1 MRLLIA
7 FTQPFSYSETFIH
20 NQVKYLEPVETLTN
34 GWMPFQD
41 SQRRSIFNGLFAIDI
56 IRGAC
61 KKYFPNLYF
70 QQYQKALKNFLVKQK
85 IEVVLAEYG
94 ITACNFAAVCES
106 LQIPLVAHFHG
117 FDAYEYKTIANYKER
132 YLAMAKTAAKIIVV
146 SEDMRQAL
154 LQLGV
159 PAEKIVN
166 NPYGVELQNFQTTQ
180 PAKNKNQLISVGRL
194 TGKKAPQLVIRSFAI
209 VKKEIADAT
218 LILIGGGELQKEC
231 ADLIQQLHLQ
241 DSVKLLGVKTPT
253 EIASHL
259 AESKIFVQHSLRTA
273 SGDSEGTPNTILEAS
288 ATGLP
293 IVSTKHAGIREAVVN
308 GQTGYLV
315 EEGDYE
321 LMAQKI
327 IDLLS
332 DSQLVENMG
341 AAARKHMEQH
351 YEMSYRI
358 QALRNILSAAQHA
371 N

>member
-20 NQVKYLEPVETLTN
+20 NQVKYLEPVATLTN

-41 SQRRSIFNGLFAIDI
+41 ANRKSIFNGLFMVDV

-61 KKYFPNLYF
+61 KKYFPAFYF
-70 QQYQKALKNFLVKQK
+70 QQYQKALKNYLVKQK

-94 ITACNFAAVCES
+94 ITACNFSEVCEN

-117 FDAYEYKTIANYKER
+117 FDAYEYKTIENYKAR
-132 YLAMAKTAAKIIVV
+132 YLAMAQMAAKIIVV
-146 SEDMRQAL
+146 SEDMRNAL
-154 LQLGV
+154 MQLGI
-159 PAEKIVN
+159 AADKIVN
-166 NPYGVELQNFQTTQ
+166 NPYGVELVNFQTTL
-180 PAKNKNQLISVGRL
+180 PAQNANQLISVGRL
-194 TGKKAPQLVIRSFAI
+194 TGKKAPQLVIRSFAL
-209 VKKEIADAT
+209 VKEKIKDAT
-218 LILIGGGELQKEC
+218 LMMIGGGELQKDC
-231 ADLIQQLHLQ
+231 AELIQELNLQ
-241 DSVKLLGVKTPT
+241 DSITLAGVKTPE
-253 EIASHL
+253 EISAYL
-259 AESKIFVQHSLRTA
+259 KNAKIFVQHSLRTA

-288 ATGLP
+288 ASGLP

-358 QALRNILSAAQHA
+358 QALRNILNAAQHA